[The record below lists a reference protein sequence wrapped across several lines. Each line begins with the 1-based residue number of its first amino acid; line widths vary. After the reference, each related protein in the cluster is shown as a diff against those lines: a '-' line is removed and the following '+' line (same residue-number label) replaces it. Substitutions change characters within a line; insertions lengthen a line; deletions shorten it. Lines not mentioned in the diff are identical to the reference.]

1 MHNEYYIL
9 DNNEKTGPFTYRD
22 LTAKNISP
30 ETRVAAGGGNWIY
43 ASEMPDL
50 IDYFASKGIYFPT
63 GDNLAG
69 FGIKA
74 AALIIDI
81 VILIVPLEYIFIK
94 TGMIV
99 VPDSIENFVMPP
111 SETLL
116 LIQGLFCLTF
126 LLYNSILELT
136 AWKGSIGKKICSLA
150 VVDVDG
156 KSPGFLRSLGRSA
169 GAFVSFN
176 FLYGLPFLSMLFNEH
191 RQTWYDGLAKTYVIK
206 TL

>member
-1 MHNEYYIL
+1 MHKEYYIL
-9 DNNEKTGPFTYRD
+9 DNNEKTGPFTYSD
-22 LTAKNISP
+22 ITAKSISP
-30 ETRVAAGGGNWIY
+30 ETRVAADGGQFLY
-43 ASEMPDL
+43 ASELPDF
-50 IDYFASKGIYFPT
+50 IDYFAPKGIYFPT

-81 VILIVPLEYIFIK
+81 IILIVPLEYAFIK
-94 TGMIV
+94 TGMII
-99 VPDSIENFVMPP
+99 VPESIEKFVMPP

-116 LIQGLFCLTF
+116 LIQGLFCLSFVVYNT
-126 LLYNSILELT
+126 LLEMSK
-136 AWKGSIGKKICSLA
+136 WKGSIGKKICSLA

-156 KSPGFLRSLGRSA
+156 KSPGLLRSLGRNF

-191 RQTWYDGLAKTYVIK
+191 KQTWYDSLAKTYVIK
-206 TL
+206 TN